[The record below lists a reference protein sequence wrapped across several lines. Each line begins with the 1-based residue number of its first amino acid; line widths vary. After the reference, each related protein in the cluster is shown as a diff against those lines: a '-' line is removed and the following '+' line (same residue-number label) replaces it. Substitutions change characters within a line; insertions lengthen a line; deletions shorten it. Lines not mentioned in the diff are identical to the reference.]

1 MKKIFYWC
9 PFIDKVATV
18 KAVVNSCIGLR
29 KYTKNNQPYIIDAA
43 GEFEDIS
50 DKMNKENIITIKLYK
65 SNYIKNLPIH
75 GFLKSRLT
83 YFIIFFL
90 SFNKLKKLINKEKPD
105 YLIAHLITSLPIFLF
120 LIFNFK
126 TRLILRISGLP
137 KLTFFRKL
145 LWKLSKKKVYLV
157 TTPTADTRKY
167 LIQQNVFDSK
177 KIITLKDPIFSIKE
191 IREKKNEKI
200 MDKFIIKDKYLVS
213 IGRLTNQKNHK
224 LLINSFSFISK
235 KNKNINLVIIGS
247 GEEKVI
253 LSQLIEQLDLKD
265 RVHLIGYKKNIF
277 NYLYNAQGFILTSKW
292 EDPGFVLI
300 EAAVCRI
307 PILSSNCPNGPK
319 EFLEDGKFGIL
330 FNNNDKNDL
339 INKMNNFFELNSK
352 EINRMR
358 LGALKNTKQYTI
370 FAHACNLSMHLK

>member
-1 MKKIFYWC
+1 
-9 PFIDKVATV
+9 
-18 KAVVNSCIGLR
+18 
-29 KYTKNNQPYIIDAA
+29 
-43 GEFEDIS
+43 
-50 DKMNKENIITIKLYK
+50 
-65 SNYIKNLPIH
+65 
-75 GFLKSRLT
+75 
-83 YFIIFFL
+83 
-90 SFNKLKKLINKEKPD
+90 
-105 YLIAHLITSLPIFLF
+105 
-120 LIFNFK
+120 
-126 TRLILRISGLP
+126 
-137 KLTFFRKL
+137 
-145 LWKLSKKKVYLV
+145 
-157 TTPTADTRKY
+157 
-167 LIQQNVFDSK
+167 
-177 KIITLKDPIFSIKE
+177 
-191 IREKKNEKI
+191 